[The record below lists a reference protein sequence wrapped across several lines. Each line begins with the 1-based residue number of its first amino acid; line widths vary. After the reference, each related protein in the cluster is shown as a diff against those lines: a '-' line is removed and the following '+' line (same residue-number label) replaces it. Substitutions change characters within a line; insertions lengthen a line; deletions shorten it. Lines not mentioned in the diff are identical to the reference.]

1 MFILGSNYLRVYPE
15 KLSRNSLEK
24 LLLKLILNV
33 IQWRLDFKIWQGDSK
48 IISLNRDI
56 VVN

>member
-1 MFILGSNYLRVYPE
+1 MFILGSNYLRVYQ

-33 IQWRLDFKIWQGDSK
+33 IQWKIDFKIWQGDSK

>member
-1 MFILGSNYLRVYPE
+1 MFILGSNYLRVYQ
-15 KLSRNSLEK
+15 KLSRNSLVK

-33 IQWRLDFKIWQGDSK
+33 IQWNIEFKIWQGDSK

>member
-1 MFILGSNYLRVYPE
+1 MFILGSNYLRVYK

-33 IQWRLDFKIWQGDSK
+33 IQWKLDFKIWQGDSK

>member
-1 MFILGSNYLRVYPE
+1 MFILGSNYLRVYQ

-33 IQWRLDFKIWQGDSK
+33 IQWKLDFKIWQGDSK